1 MTYNLIVPIDAP
13 TLTAACH
20 KAWEI
25 VGKQCGLP
33 FTVKAEPS
41 PTPAPAGRTW
51 TQSEIRD
58 IEDGIVPACRRN
70 DPEFIAAVKAK
81 AEGKAQ

>member
-1 MTYNLIVPIDAP
+1 MTYNLIVPIGAP

-20 KAWEI
+20 RAWDI

-33 FTVKAEPS
+33 FTVKAEEKAAT
-41 PTPAPAGRTW
+41 TPVRTW
-51 TQSEIRD
+51 TPAELRD
-58 IEDGIVPACRRN
+58 IEDGIVPASRRN
-70 DPEFIAAVKAK
+70 DAEFVDAVKAK